1 MQAAPWEA
9 PSACVRPSA
18 APRGRASVAESHAET
33 RWQAV
38 DSSEAI
44 PYPPDMNASELI
56 QLADDVRRH
65 AHAPYS
71 NYRVGAALLTDSGEI
86 FTGVNVENASYGLT
100 ICAER
105 S

>member
-1 MQAAPWEA
+1 M
-9 PSACVRPSA
+9 
-18 APRGRASVAESHAET
+18 
-33 RWQAV
+33 

-105 S
+105 SAVARAVRKARAARAGT